1 MLLVADVENKVT
13 RVERWNAKGT
23 KSVDID
29 NSPFNAEN
37 YLVSTGL
44 AIKDREGAWFA
55 SYHFHSHL
63 HLSQAH
69 SGQAHY
75 SYVQSQL
82 DACTLLIGHNV
93 RYDLQ
98 WLWAA
103 GFRYDGPVYDTML
116 AEYVLARGQK
126 GISMSLDNS
135 AKRRNVAL
143 KKGELVADYWD
154 RGIGYE
160 AMPIPVVYEYGMAD
174 VVSAGELYDAQVA
187 LYELPEN
194 VGLKKTLHLMNE
206 FCRVLARMET
216 DGIKID
222 REALDA
228 VEAEFMAE
236 KAALQSRMEEIAR
249 GVMGDTPI
257 NLDSP
262 EQLSQ
267 VVYSRRLN
275 NKKSWVTYW
284 LQDGVPINRRITQ
297 AAFKRVLDDNTT
309 VMQKTKAE
317 QCPNC
322 KGTGYIRKTKKD
334 GEPYAK
340 AFVCAVC
347 EKAGFLYKPTGK
359 VAGFKFNPA
368 DADWAS
374 ANGLTTD
381 KERLLILAGVAR
393 SRDMNEA
400 EEFLEG
406 MVRLNAVNTYLDSF
420 VGGIKRSVRH
430 DGLLHASF
438 DQHGTS
444 TGRLASRRP
453 NMHNMPR
460 SGTFPVKRAIVSR
473 FAGGRIA
480 EGDFSQLEFR
490 SAGELS
496 GCERIESDVLNGVDV
511 HSETARILTEAGEP
525 RTRQEAKSRTFRPLY
540 GGLSGSPAE
549 VVYNKAFLVK
559 YAGVAEWHRRLQE
572 EAIATKKIVLPTGR
586 EYAFPYCKRSQNG
599 GATQATKIKNYPVQG
614 FATADIVPWAVIRL
628 AKAMRLHN
636 CKSVLINTVHDSIV
650 VDMHPDEF
658 DLIPR
663 LMYEAMV
670 GVKDHMKDFYGI
682 TMRIPL
688 EIEIKTGDNWMTDR
702 KVNLDA
708 YKMAA

>member
-29 NSPFNAEN
+29 NSPFHAEN

-44 AIKDREGAWFA
+44 AIKDREGAWFP

-63 HLSQAH
+63 HLSPAH
-69 SGQAHY
+69 NTRSHY
-75 SYVQSQL
+75 DYVQHQL

-103 GFRYDGPVYDTML
+103 GFKYDGPVYDTML

-126 GISMSLDNS
+126 GISMSLDES
-135 AKRRNVAL
+135 ARRRNVAL
-143 KKGELVADYWD
+143 KKGELVADYWNT
-154 RGIGYE
+154 GIGYE
-160 AMPIPVVYEYGMAD
+160 AMPIPVVLEYGMAD

-187 LYELPEN
+187 LYEQPEN

-222 REALDA
+222 MEALDA
-228 VEAEFMAE
+228 VEAEFVAE
-236 KAALQSRMEEIAR
+236 KAALQTRMEEIVR

-257 NLDSP
+257 NIDSP

-275 NKKSWVTYW
+275 NKKSWVSYW
-284 LQDGVPINRRITQ
+284 LEDGVPINRRITQ

-334 GEPYAK
+334 GQPYAK

-347 EKAGFLYKPTGK
+347 DKAGFLYKPTGK

-374 ANGLTTD
+374 ANGLSTD

-393 SRDMNEA
+393 SKGMHEA

-438 DQHGTS
+438 NQTTTS
-444 TGRLASRRP
+444 TGRLSSSRP
-453 NMHNMPR
+453 NMQNMPR
-460 SGTFPVKRAIVSR
+460 SGTFPIKRAIVSR
-473 FAGGRIA
+473 FDGGSIL
-480 EGDFSQLEFR
+480 EVDFAQLEFR
-490 SAGELS
+490 VAAHLS
-496 GCERIESDVLNGVDV
+496 GDELAIQEIKEGFDV
-511 HSETARILTEAGEP
+511 HSHTARILTEAGEP
-525 RTRQEAKSRTFRPLY
+525 RTRQEAKSRTFAPLF
-540 GGLSGSPAE
+540 GATQGSPAE
-549 VVYNKAFLVK
+549 VAYYNAFREK
-559 YAGVAEWHRRLQE
+559 YKGIAAWHKRIEE
-572 EAIATKKIVLPTGR
+572 EAILTKKIVSQSGR
-586 EYAFPYCKRSQNG
+586 EYAFPHCKRSKNG
-599 GATQATKIKNYPVQG
+599 GATQRNRIRNYLVQG
-614 FATADIVPWAVIRL
+614 FATGDIVPWAVIL
-628 AKAMRLHN
+628 IANALYLHGLRS
-636 CKSVLINTVHDSIV
+636 KVINTVHDSCILDV
-650 VDMHPDEF
+650 HPDETTVA
-658 DLIPR
+658 PR
-663 LMYEAMV
+663 YV
-670 GVKDHMKDFYGI
+670 GQALGKLEQHLYDFYGI
-682 TMRIPL
+682 TMLVPL
-688 EIEIKTGDNWMTDR
+688 TFEAKMGPTWMTG
-702 KVNLDA
+702 KEVELT
-708 YKMAA
+708 